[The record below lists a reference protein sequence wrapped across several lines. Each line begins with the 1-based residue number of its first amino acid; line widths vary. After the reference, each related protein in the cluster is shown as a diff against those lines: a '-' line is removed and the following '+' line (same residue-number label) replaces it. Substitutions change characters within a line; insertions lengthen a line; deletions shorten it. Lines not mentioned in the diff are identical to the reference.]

1 MDFNSN
7 KPIYMQIADYCF
19 DHILRN
25 EWKPAERIPSVREL
39 GVMLQ
44 VNPNTVMRAF
54 EYMQS
59 EEIIYPKRGMGYF
72 VETYAPKKV
81 QDIRKKEFFEEIL
94 PISFHTMDSLDISID
109 EIIEKYKNYKNSKQ

>member
-7 KPIYMQIADYCF
+7 KPIYIQIADFCF
-19 DHILRN
+19 DRILGK

-39 GVMLQ
+39 GVQLQ

-59 EEIIYPKRGMGYF
+59 EGIIYPKRGMGYF
-72 VETYAPKKV
+72 VEEKAFKTV
-81 QDIRKKEFFEEIL
+81 LDIRKKEFFEDML
-94 PISFHTMDSLDISID
+94 PASFHTMDSLGISID
-109 EIIEKYKNYKNSKQ
+109 EIIEKYKKHKNSEQ